1 MVYHLLL
8 VVDHL
13 EVLVVVVQMGE
24 QDFLLP
30 EQEIHHQH
38 PHHKEIMVVSELLL
52 ALQIMVRVV
61 AVVPVVLVVQD
72 LLQLLEMVDQEQHLL
87 FLEHQ

>member
-30 EQEIHHQH
+30 DQEIHHQH

-52 ALQIMVRVV
+52 VLRIMVRVV
-61 AVVPVVLVVQD
+61 VVVLVVMVVLDHQ
-72 LLQLLEMVDQEQHLL
+72 QLLEMEDLDLHHPFPEYQ
-87 FLEHQ
+87 